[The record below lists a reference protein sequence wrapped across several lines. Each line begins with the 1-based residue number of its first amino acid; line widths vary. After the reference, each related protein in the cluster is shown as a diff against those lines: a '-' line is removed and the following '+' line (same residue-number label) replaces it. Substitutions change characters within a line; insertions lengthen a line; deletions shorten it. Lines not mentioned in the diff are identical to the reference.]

1 MRVHKAILGLTVYK
15 FATNLFKNCFI
26 AKELHI
32 NMCANSPIN
41 HLFFNKPSS
50 QNIFFAFIH
59 IYSLVPDHVT
69 NVLEVTSRTV
79 GTWYKLF

>member
-1 MRVHKAILGLTVYK
+1 MQVHKAILGLTVYK

-41 HLFFNKPSS
+41 HLFFNKPHRKTHFLPSCT
-50 QNIFFAFIH
+50 F
-59 IYSLVPDHVT
+59 T
-69 NVLEVTSRTV
+69 VLYMIT
-79 GTWYKLF
+79 